1 MTTKHQVKIKISMNC
16 FSKEDEIKTKLVQG
30 QWLQLKATFLFFLSG
45 WLGFWWG
52 GEADGQ
58 ISGWWGRETLPPSC
72 LHQFIFL
79 NIYIYI
85 YIYIKELCQQ
95 VFIYNEE
102 APCTAHASCAKVA
115 ILLLQD
121 LSTLCL
127 TDIYG
132 ICFHVSVQLQ

>member
-1 MTTKHQVKIKISMNC
+1 MTTAKSNV
-16 FSKEDEIKTKLVQG
+16 
-30 QWLQLKATFLFFLSG
+30 
-45 WLGFWWG
+45 
-52 GEADGQ
+52 
-58 ISGWWGRETLPPSC
+58 
-72 LHQFIFL
+72 FIFFIGL
-79 NIYIYI
+79 TWLLVGRGGGWANFWMVGEGDTTPILPSSVYLSKYIYIYI